1 MLNKVK
7 FLISARVCKEYVH
20 TKIRGA
26 TVQSNFVQFSS
37 VLFSSVQFSS
47 VQFFSVQS
55 SSISSK
61 YFKYLDREIKSV
73 PFFKPI
79 FRSKYKIYHKS
90 NSSAVVLLKIALF
103 KDFQE
108 KMCTYPW
115 SKLFAFGQFFLTFY
129 LSRLNPNTHGWK
141 TKVLTAPAYR
151 QSFQLPRTY
160 LLKCWTPWETH
171 FFGGS
176 TLINPN

>member
-7 FLISARVCKEYVH
+7 FLISAQFCKEYVH

-26 TVQSNFVQFSS
+26 PVHSNFVH
-37 VLFSSVQFSS
+37 FSSVQFSS
-47 VQFFSVQS
+47 VQLSSVQS

-61 YFKYLDREIKSV
+61 YFKYLDKEIKSV

-79 FRSKYKIYHKS
+79 SRSKYQIYHKS
-90 NSSAVVLLKIALF
+90 NRPTVVLLKIALF
-103 KDFQE
+103 KEFQE

-115 SKLFAFGQFFLTFY
+115 SKLFAFGRHFLKFY
-129 LSRLNPNTHGWK
+129 LSFCPNTHGWK
-141 TKVLTAPAYR
+141 TKVQTAPAYR
-151 QSFQLPRTY
+151 QSLQLPRTY
-160 LLKCWTPWETH
+160 LLKCWTPWKTQ

-176 TLINPN
+176 IWINPNQNKH